1 MLYRR
6 FPRYNLWEDMERLQ
20 REMNRLLEAAQ
31 PSRYQVA
38 AGFPAMNIW
47 SNEENLIVTAE
58 LPGVDIN
65 DIDVNVIGD
74 TLTLSGARTPEK
86 LEEGAR
92 YHRQERGH
100 GKFTRS
106 LQLPFVVDA
115 DKVEATLE
123 NGVLRILLP
132 RAEADKPR
140 KISVKTA

>member
-6 FPRYNLWEDMERLQ
+6 FPRSNVWEEMERLQ
-20 REMNRLLEAAQ
+20 REMNRLFETVQ
-31 PSRYQVA
+31 PSRHQA
-38 AGFPAMNIW
+38 APGFPAMNIW

-58 LPGVDIN
+58 LPGVDSN
-65 DIDVNVIGD
+65 EIDVNVIGD
-74 TLTLSGARTPEK
+74 TLILSGARTPEK
-86 LEEGAR
+86 LDEGAR

-115 DKVEATLE
+115 GKVEATLE
-123 NGVLRILLP
+123 NGMLRILLP

>member
-6 FPRYNLWEDMERLQ
+6 FPKYNVWEDMERLQ
-20 REMNRLLEAAQ
+20 REMNRLFETAQ
-31 PSRYQVA
+31 PSRHQVSP
-38 AGFPAMNIW
+38 GFPAMNIW
-47 SNEENLIVTAE
+47 SNEESLIVTAE
-58 LPGVDIN
+58 LPGVEIGE
-65 DIDVNVIGD
+65 IDVNVIGD
-74 TLTLSGARTPEK
+74 TLTLSGSRTPEK
-86 LEEGAR
+86 LDEGSR
-92 YHRQERGH
+92 YHRQERGY

-115 DKVEATLE
+115 EKVEATLE